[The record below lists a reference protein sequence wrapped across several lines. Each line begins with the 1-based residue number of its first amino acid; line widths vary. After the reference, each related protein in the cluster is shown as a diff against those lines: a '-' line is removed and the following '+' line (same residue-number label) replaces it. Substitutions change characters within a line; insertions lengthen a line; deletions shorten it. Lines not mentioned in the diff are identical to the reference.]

1 VILKNE
7 EEMMKM
13 NNEKM
18 GKLEINGF
26 LPITKTQDKKDKRNQ
41 SVGTGS
47 MNKSKDKNFRIMKKT
62 LMEKKEEPFGVGNFG
77 LMVVTGLGHQSNQ
90 PNMREGHMLPP
101 KFRSNLNMGSYR

>member
-1 VILKNE
+1 
-7 EEMMKM
+7 MMKM

-41 SVGTGS
+41 SVGNGQ

-62 LMEKKEEPFGVGNFG
+62 LM
-77 LMVVTGLGHQSNQ
+77 
-90 PNMREGHMLPP
+90 
-101 KFRSNLNMGSYR
+101 